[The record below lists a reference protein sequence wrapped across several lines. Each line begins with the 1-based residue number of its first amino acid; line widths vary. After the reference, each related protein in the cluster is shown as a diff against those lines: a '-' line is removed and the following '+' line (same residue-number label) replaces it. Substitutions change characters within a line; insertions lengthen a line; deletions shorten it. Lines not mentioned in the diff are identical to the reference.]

1 MLTFQKTKQNQ
12 NHQKAP
18 TQAHHAETDAK
29 AKVDSTKAP
38 TVKSN
43 GKNLIDV
50 KVMNIINPATIHNS
64 NTIEFDRLAQIKHLT
79 I

>member
-1 MLTFQKTKQNQ
+1 MFTFQKTEQNQ

-50 KVMNIINPATIHNS
+50 KVITIINPATIAIH
-64 NTIEFDRLAQIKHLT
+64 NTIEFDGLSQKKHLT